1 MKKGKRK
8 KPDARRRGS
17 NSQHGSSESTSAS
30 PSPAPAPQ
38 QPSSAP
44 APQQTTSAST
54 SQQPSSGSTSQQPES
69 QALPGP
75 ESSQSARGL
84 LCQKPGTKSSP
95 GAKKTGPL
103 TRASPHPFCSCSTCP
118 GSSACWRRLGLCH
131 SRIFDVLLPRA
142 WPTMPGRGFPNLLT
156 FYRFWL
162 VGLDPRGAR
171 FPWPGFVLTRPRP
184 ARKHTGNRNA
194 RAPSSRDC
202 SSGSGSP
209 GSCLLH
215 H

>member
-156 FYRFWL
+156 FYR
-162 VGLDPRGAR
+162 
-171 FPWPGFVLTRPRP
+171 RP

-202 SSGSGSP
+202 SSGSGGP